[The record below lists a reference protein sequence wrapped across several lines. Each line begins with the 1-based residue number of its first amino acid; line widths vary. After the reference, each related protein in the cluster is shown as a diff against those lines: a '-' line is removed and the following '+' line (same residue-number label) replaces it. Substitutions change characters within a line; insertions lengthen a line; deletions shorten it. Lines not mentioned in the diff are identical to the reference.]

1 MKFLGRLVLWQKLLL
16 VVLALLVPSALLAVF
31 YLKNANETVRMA
43 HAELQGARYTRA
55 VDTFIYE
62 VIKHRAMANVVLNG
76 EAAGKGA
83 VLESQAAV
91 DKAVAAL
98 DAVDADLGKELGAS
112 ADWQAI
118 KGDWNSLKART
129 LTLPPDDS
137 LSQHNDFIRKVLD
150 FGTSVAMESGMAR
163 DQELVTSTLVGLATG
178 RMPEAVNRAGIVRDR
193 ATSGVLRG
201 YLSDGDR
208 ATIDMSRQEVMALLG
223 QIDRQL
229 SSIDDTAPA
238 VHASVAPSFQ
248 RAREAFTGYSGFVE
262 QKLLKAQEVT
272 VKGQEMFDAASSS
285 IDAFSALA
293 TASYDVMLVEIEKRA
308 SSETMAR
315 NLTVL
320 AVALVIGL
328 ALALSWL
335 ITRALTRPMTQAIT
349 VFNSISSGHYDNEIE
364 NEGADE
370 VAQVLR
376 ALGDMQGKL
385 RQQIETE
392 RKQAE
397 ENARVRAA
405 LDNVSSNVMVADQH
419 FNFIYTNPAARS
431 LLSAAESEIRKDLPQ
446 FSSGHVLGSSVD
458 VLSKNPAQDRR
469 MLMDLRGAN
478 TSEVTLGK
486 RTFRIVVNPVL
497 DASGG
502 RAGTVFEWTD
512 RTQEVGVEAEMQSML
527 SSVLSGDL
535 EKRISLESK
544 AGFFEAMSRGVN
556 HLADNMSEVVRRVKG
571 AASEVYRGAEEISAG
586 NANLSQRTEEQSSS
600 LEETASSMEQMTSTV
615 KQNADNAGQ
624 ANQLA
629 TAARDQAEKG
639 GSVVSQAVRAMADIN
654 DASRR
659 IADII
664 GVIDEIAFQ
673 TNLLALNAAVEA
685 ARAGEQGRG
694 FAVVASEVRSLAGR
708 SATAAKEIKDLI
720 QDSVRKVQDGSVLV
734 TQSGQTLEQIVASV
748 KKVSDIVAEIAA
760 ASREQSS
767 GIEQVNRAVMQMDEL
782 TQQNAALVEQ
792 ATASSQA
799 MADQARELNEMMS
812 RYRVQRDANGAMSDA
827 AESSVVERAAAA
839 AARSANGSDRRNR
852 NRPWSGKRERP
863 AVSATPAAAAPATGA
878 NGAASGLAARKQAG
892 NSDTDWQEF

>member
-1 MKFLGRLVLWQKLLL
+1 MKFLGRLLLWHKLLL
-16 VVLALLVPSALLAVF
+16 VVVALLVPSALLAVF
-31 YLKNANETVRMA
+31 YLKTANQTVRQA
-43 HAELQGARYTRA
+43 NAELQGTHYTRA
-55 VDTFIYE
+55 VDEFLFA
-62 VIKHRAMANVVLNG
+62 VVRHRAMANVVLNG
-76 EAAGKGA
+76 DATRKDA
-83 VLESQAAV
+83 VMDSQAAV
-91 DKAVAAL
+91 EKAAA
-98 DAVDADLGKELGAS
+98 AVDAMDADIGKELGVS
-112 ADWQAI
+112 TDWQAI
-118 KGDWNSLKART
+118 KSDWSALKAKA
-129 LTLPPDDS
+129 LTLPPDDN
-137 LSQHNDFIRKVLD
+137 LAQHNDLMGKIID
-150 FGTSVAMESGMAR
+150 FGTTVAMQSGMAR
-163 DQELVTSTLVGLATG
+163 DPEQVTSTLVGLSTG

-201 YLSDGDR
+201 YLSEGDR
-208 ATIDMSRQEVMALLG
+208 VTISMARQEVTSLLG
-223 QIDRQL
+223 QINRELD
-229 SSIDDTAPA
+229 SISEGSPEVRAKVAPA
-238 VHASVAPSFQ
+238 FQ
-248 RAREAFTGYSGFVE
+248 KARDAFTGYGSFVE
-262 QKLLKAQEVT
+262 QKLTKATEVT
-272 VKGQEMFDAASSS
+272 VKGPEMMDAAAVS
-285 IDAFSALA
+285 IDAFVALSN
-293 TASYDVMLVEIEKRA
+293 ASYDVMLVEIEKRA
-308 SSETMAR
+308 SQQSMTR

-320 AVALVIGL
+320 TVALVIGM

-335 ITRALTRPMTQAIT
+335 ITRALTRPMTQAIA
-349 VFNSISSGHYDNEIE
+349 VFGRISSGHYDNELKS
-364 NEGADE
+364 EGADE

-385 RQQIETE
+385 RSQIETE

-405 LDNVSSNVMVADQH
+405 LDNVSSNVMVSDPQ
-419 FNFIYTNPAARS
+419 FNIIYTNPAIRTM
-431 LLSAAESEIRKDLPQ
+431 LNEAEGDIRKDLPQ
-446 FSSGHVLGSSVD
+446 FSAASVLGSSVD
-458 VLSKNPAQDRR
+458 VLSKNPSGDRR
-469 MLMDLRGAN
+469 VLMDLRGAN
-478 TSEVTLGK
+478 TTEVTLGR
-486 RTFRIVVNPVL
+486 RTFRVVASPVL
-497 DASGG
+497 DSAGA

-512 RTQEVGVEAEMQSML
+512 RTQEVGVESEMQAML
-527 SSVLSGDL
+527 SSVLAGDL
-535 EKRISLESK
+535 EKRIALEAK
-544 AGFFEAMSRGVN
+544 QGFFEAMSRGVN
-556 HLADNMSEVVRRVKG
+556 HLADNMADVVRRVKS

-600 LEETASSMEQMTSTV
+600 LEETASSMEEMTSTV

-694 FAVVASEVRSLAGR
+694 FAVVASEVRNLAGR

-720 QDSVRKVQDGSVLV
+720 QDSVRKVQDGSLLV
-734 TQSGQTLEQIVASV
+734 TQSGQTLEQIVSSV

-799 MADQARELNEMMS
+799 MADQARELNEMMG
-812 RYRVQRDANGAMSDA
+812 RYRVTRSGESHTGSESSSSGSSDA
-827 AESSVVERAAAA
+827 GSADHAPAEKASGAAA
-839 AARSANGSDRRNR
+839 SDRRSR
-852 NRPWSGKRERP
+852 GRPWSKRERP
-863 AVSATPAAAAPATGA
+863 APSAGALSTSAP
-878 NGAASGLAARKQAG
+878 RKQAAG
-892 NSDTDWQEF
+892 SDTDWQEF

>member
-1 MKFLGRLVLWQKLLL
+1 MKLLGRLVLWQKLLL
-16 VVLALLVPSALLAVF
+16 VVVALLVPSALTTVF
-31 YLKNANETVRMA
+31 YLRNANETVRMA
-43 HAELQGARYTRA
+43 HAELEGARYTRA
-55 VDTFIYE
+55 VDSFLYE

-76 EAAGKGA
+76 DAANKGM
-83 VLESQAAV
+83 VLESQAAA
-91 DKAVAAL
+91 DKAAAAL
-98 DAVDADLGKELGAS
+98 DAVDAEIGKALNAS

-118 KGDWNSLKART
+118 KGEWSSLKSRA

-137 LSQHNDFIRKVLD
+137 LAQHNDLIRKVLD
-150 FGTSVAMESGMAR
+150 FGNSVAMDSGMAR

-201 YLSDGDR
+201 YLSEGDR
-208 ATIDMSRQEVMALLG
+208 VTIDMARQEVMALLS

-229 SSIDDTAPA
+229 GTIDDTAPE

-248 RAREAFTGYSGFVE
+248 RARDAFTTYSGFVD

-293 TASYDVMLVEIEKRA
+293 NASYDVMLVEIEKR
-308 SSETMAR
+308 SSTETTAR

-320 AVALVIGL
+320 TVALVIGL

-335 ITRALTRPMTQAIT
+335 ITRALTRPMTQAIA

-376 ALGDMQGKL
+376 ALGDMQAKL
-385 RQQIETE
+385 RQQIEME

-419 FNFIYTNPAARS
+419 YNFIYTNPAARS
-431 LLSAAESEIRKDLPQ
+431 LLSASENEIRKDLPQ
-446 FSSGHVLGSSVD
+446 FSASHVLGSSID
-458 VLSKNPAQDRR
+458 VLSKNPAHERR

-486 RTFRIVVNPVL
+486 RTFRVVANPVL
-497 DASGG
+497 DSSGG

-556 HLADNMSEVVRRVKG
+556 HLADNMSEVVRRVKS

-600 LEETASSMEQMTSTV
+600 LEETASSMEEMTSTV

-812 RYRVQRDANGAMSDA
+812 RYRVQRDISAPVSSDDTAASPGAPVAGKA
-827 AESSVVERAAAA
+827 APTAER
-839 AARSANGSDRRNR
+839 RSR
-852 NRPWSGKRERP
+852 NRPWTGKRERP
-863 AVSATPAAAAPATGA
+863 AAAAAAAAPATTGA
-878 NGAASGLAARKQAG
+878 GPIARKQAG

>member
-16 VVLALLVPSALLAVF
+16 VVVALLVPCALLAVF
-31 YLKNANETVRMA
+31 YLKSANHTVRMA
-43 HAELQGARYTRA
+43 HAELSGARYTRA
-55 VDTFIYE
+55 VDSFLLE

-76 EAAGKGA
+76 DATARSA
-83 VLESQAAV
+83 VLDAGVAADKASAAV
-91 DKAVAAL
+91 
-98 DAVDADLGKELGAS
+98 DAVDAELGKELDAGS
-112 ADWQAI
+112 DWQAI
-118 KGDWNSLKART
+118 KGDWSSLESRT
-129 LTLPPDDS
+129 LSLPPDDS
-137 LSQHNDFIRKVLD
+137 LAQHNDLIRKILE
-150 FGTSVAMESGMAR
+150 FGTNIAMSSGMAR
-163 DQELVTSTLVGLATG
+163 DQDLVASTLVGLATG
-178 RMPEAVNRAGIVRDR
+178 RMPEAVNRVGIVRDR

-201 YLSDGDR
+201 YLSQGDR
-208 ATIDMSRQEVMALLG
+208 VTIDMAREEVNSLLG

-229 SSIDDTAPA
+229 NSIAASAPT

-248 RAREAFTGYSGFVE
+248 RARDAFNGYSSFVE

-272 VKGQEMFDAASSS
+272 VKGQEMLDAASGS

-293 TASYDVMLVEIEKRA
+293 SASYEVMLVEIQKRA
-308 SSETMAR
+308 STEATTR
-315 NLTVL
+315 NITVL
-320 AVALVIGL
+320 TVALVI
-328 ALALSWL
+328 AVSLALSWL
-335 ITRALTRPMTQAIT
+335 ITRVLTKPMAQAIT
-349 VFNSISSGHYDNEIE
+349 IFNSISAGHYDNQIE
-364 NEGADE
+364 TDGADE

-392 RKQAE
+392 RRQAE

-405 LDNVSSNVMVADQH
+405 LDNVSSNVMVADPQY
-419 FNFIYTNPAARS
+419 NFIYTNPAARS
-431 LLSAAESEIRKDLPQ
+431 LMNAAESDIRKDLPQ
-446 FSSGHVLGSSVD
+446 FSAAHLLGSSVD
-458 VLSKNPAQDRR
+458 VLSKNPSQDRR
-469 MLMDLRGAN
+469 MLTDLRGSHTA
-478 TSEVTLGK
+478 ELTLGR
-486 RTFRIVVNPVL
+486 RTFRVVANPVV
-497 DASGG
+497 DAGG
-502 RAGTVFEWTD
+502 ARAGTVFEWTD

-535 EKRISLESK
+535 EKRISLEGK
-544 AGFFEAMSRGVN
+544 QGFFEAMSRGVN
-556 HLADNMSEVVRRVKG
+556 HLADNMAEVVRRVKV

-600 LEETASSMEQMTSTV
+600 LEETASSMEEMTSTV

-629 TAARDQAEKG
+629 VAARDQAEKG
-639 GSVVSQAVRAMADIN
+639 GSVVAQAVRAMADIN

-799 MADQARELNEMMS
+799 MADQARELNEMMN
-812 RYRVQRDANGAMSDA
+812 RYRAHAGEPVAASEGAAS
-827 AESSVVERAAAA
+827 ERAPAASTSA
-839 AARSANGSDRRNR
+839 PAVAGERRSKS
-852 NRPWSGKRERP
+852 RPWSNQRERP
-863 AVSATPAAAAPATGA
+863 AAAASAAPVATVA
-878 NGAASGLAARKQAG
+878 RRQAS